1 MRFPGGAVGN
11 FYHFGKSGYGFDFAE
26 IDQYHDGKVPKR
38 ARGLENS
45 RIKKNQHQDYI
56 DDFIQLAQE
65 TNSKAV
71 LVANLF
77 VDNNDILLM
86 IEKLVT
92 NNIEVVGVELGSE
105 LSNRSYFTKGYT
117 IEDYIVSAK
126 RCSKKIKDKYPN
138 LKTAVVVAPL
148 GKRKGHRHNV
158 WNEKLSKLDFYD
170 AIIIHSYAK
179 VINGKDKEGQMV
191 FEEAEGKNKT
201 EAFEI
206 YKNRAIDYL
215 TNEYPK
221 QVQEYVRIFN
231 KPIWVTEWNLQMS
244 KTTGNTLLQ
253 SLFVANYLLELLS
266 SPDLKNNFT
275 FSFSSN
281 KKLGILGGVAA
292 AIAIIVIVGFTAIN
306 TPIDSTVSSTASNP
320 LLVNIDQTTYQRA
333 DIISI
338 SGDTNSYTKSVEL
351 SIENTNGVKIWKE
364 IINPKN
370 DGQFSTLIIAG
381 GGGWENNGVYT
392 LKAVQDDLASE
403 IEFKIIA

>member
-1 MRFPGGAVGN
+1 MTFITDLDDLIRHHHGDVKKLREIRDTIRHDN
-11 FYHFGKSGYGFDFAE
+11 FITTEDKNYVESLITVH
-26 IDQYHDGKVPKR
+26 
-38 ARGLENS
+38 L
-45 RIKKNQHQDYI
+45 KNQPLDK
-56 DDFIQLAQE
+56 
-65 TNSKAV
+65 S
-71 LVANLF
+71 
-77 VDNNDILLM
+77 
-86 IEKLVT
+86 
-92 NNIEVVGVELGSE
+92 
-105 LSNRSYFTKGYT
+105 LSRKQPDT
-117 IEDYIVSAK
+117 
-126 RCSKKIKDKYPN
+126 KIK
-138 LKTAVVVAPL
+138 L
-148 GKRKGHRHNV
+148 
-158 WNEKLSKLDFYD
+158 
-170 AIIIHSYAK
+170 
-179 VINGKDKEGQMV
+179 Q
-191 FEEAEGKNKT
+191 
-201 EAFEI
+201 
-206 YKNRAIDYL
+206 
-215 TNEYPK
+215 PK
-221 QVQEYVRIFN
+221 
-231 KPIWVTEWNLQMS
+231 PT
-244 KTTGNTLLQ
+244 
-253 SLFVANYLLELLS
+253 LS

-392 LKAVQDDLASE
+392 LKAVQDNLASE